1 MHVRI
6 AQRRGRFGAD
16 FRSAD
21 EDCGGTMAPVRE
33 DDEDSSKRSKASS
46 AGASSAGAGGGEIV
60 MECNRC
66 GQIVQGLDRVYQML
80 ESDGED

>member
-1 MHVRI
+1 
-6 AQRRGRFGAD
+6 
-16 FRSAD
+16 
-21 EDCGGTMAPVRE
+21 MAPVCR
-33 DDEDSSKRSKASS
+33 DDDDSNKRSKVSL
-46 AGASSAGAGGGEIV
+46 AGASSASAGDGEIV